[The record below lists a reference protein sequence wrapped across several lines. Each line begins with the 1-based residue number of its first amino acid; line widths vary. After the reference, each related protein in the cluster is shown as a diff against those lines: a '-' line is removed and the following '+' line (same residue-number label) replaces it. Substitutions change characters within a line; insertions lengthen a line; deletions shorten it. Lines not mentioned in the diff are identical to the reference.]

1 MSQQKTSTNL
11 NQSNKNQ
18 NPKKSIE
25 LYLPPSLTKKKTLV
39 LDLDETLVHSQFG
52 AFNIPS
58 DVVINIEIE
67 KELHEIHVLIRPGV
81 KEFLEKMAKLYEIVI
96 FTASISKYAE
106 PLLDILDKEKFCSF
120 RLFREHCTLLNSSFV
135 KDLKKLGRDL
145 KDIIIVDNS
154 PLAYLLNSDNGLP
167 ILTWFDD
174 RNDQE
179 LFKITPILEFL
190 AEVPDVRE
198 YISKIVVNNEISY
211 VNAGKLINEYN
222 EKNKIKINENDIKEN
237 KNSITNNNIE
247 NNFQINDG
255 SDNDNNLALINKQ
268 DKNQQ
273 QININIINNN
283 ITNYIYDNNQQI
295 KDENISNNIIKSEID
310 TKIPSHNF
318 NPNSI
323 IASVDKAEIIHK
335 FSPLT
340 PFIKENK
347 KNTKNSN
354 SMNKLNNKNIN
365 IKNNSQNK
373 ISNYVHKNSENI
385 GYGYK
390 LKSRKKK
397 NIDEFDN
404 INNNKNSIKNNQA
417 RNNTNYNYNSK
428 SQNKKEQNIKTN
440 ANKNNKS
447 AKILTNV
454 KKQFYLNDKN
464 IAVNK
469 KNILKDNNDKNGIKF
484 INDGNH
490 TTVHNRQKIQLNIN
504 NLDKN
509 NAEKTYRNYN
519 KKNKTNTSNNLLHS
533 VDLTK
538 NEIAMYY
545 HNEHFPFAKQETNI
559 NNTGFMNKNRNIN
572 KFLKNNNLKN
582 KKSSSIDNEINK
594 NIIKENKYDYAK
606 RFNNIKL
613 NNDFK
618 YTNNKNKEKNIII
631 NHTLQEEQKKFN
643 RKKENTPNIN
653 TNIILKEHNKN
664 NSSININANVNINV
678 AQSAHFNPR
687 SGSMKNIKT
696 SEKEEN
702 NDKKIQNVVNKR
714 PKSSNL
720 FKKNKYGNK
729 KKQQIRRNASGR
741 YDKQINIMK
750 YNIVEILE
758 RRGIAKTNR
767 IKYFNEN
774 IQSNNINN
782 QLDKNKEMNNIMIE
796 KK

>member
-11 NQSNKNQ
+11 NPSNKNQ
-18 NPKKSIE
+18 NQKKSIE
-25 LYLPPSLTKKKTLV
+25 LYLPPISTKKKTLV

-81 KEFLEKMAKLYEIVI
+81 KEFLEKMSQLYEIVI
-96 FTASISKYAE
+96 FTASISKYAG

-179 LFKITPILEFL
+179 LYKITPVLEFL
-190 AEVPDVRE
+190 SGVPDVRE

-211 VNAGKLINEYN
+211 INARKIINEYN
-222 EKNKIKINENDIKEN
+222 EKNKNNINESIIRDNKEN
-237 KNSITNNNIE
+237 NNNNIVE
-247 NNFQINDG
+247 NNFEIND
-255 SDNDNNLALINKQ
+255 DTDDNLALINKQ

-295 KDENISNNIIKSEID
+295 KNENISDNIYKSEID
-310 TKIPSHNF
+310 TKMPSHNF

-323 IASVDKAEIIHK
+323 IASVNKEDIIQK

-347 KNTKNSN
+347 NKTKNSN
-354 SMNKLNNKNIN
+354 STNKLNNKNIN

-373 ISNYVHKNSENI
+373 IGNYVHKKSESI

-390 LKSRKKK
+390 LKSRKK

-404 INNNKNSIKNNQA
+404 NVNNNNSNKNNHNHI

-440 ANKNNKS
+440 ANKTNKS

-464 IAVNK
+464 ISVNK
-469 KNILKDNNDKNGIKF
+469 KNILKDNSDKDGIKL

-490 TTVHNRQKIQLNIN
+490 TTVHNRQKIELNIN
-504 NLDKN
+504 NLEKN
-509 NAEKTYRNYN
+509 NVEKTYRNYN
-519 KKNKTNTSNNLLHS
+519 KNNKTNTSNNLLHS
-533 VDLTK
+533 VDLSK
-538 NEIAMYY
+538 NEIAIHY
-545 HNEHFPFAKQETNI
+545 HNEHFPFTKQETNI
-559 NNTGFMNKNRNIN
+559 NNVDLMNKNRNIN

-594 NIIKENKYDYAK
+594 NITKENKYNYAK
-606 RFNNIKL
+606 RFNNNIKL
-613 NNDFK
+613 NNNFK
-618 YTNNKNKEKNIII
+618 YTTNKNKEKNIII
-631 NHTLQEEQKKFN
+631 NHTLQEEQKKPKY
-643 RKKENTPNIN
+643 KKENLHSIN
-653 TNIILKEHNKN
+653 TNINLREHNKN
-664 NSSININANVNINV
+664 KSSININATVNINL
-678 AQSAHFNPR
+678 AHSAHFNPR
-687 SGSMKNIKT
+687 SGSMKDIKT

-702 NDKKIQNVVNKR
+702 NDKNIQNVANKR

-729 KKQQIRRNASGR
+729 KKQQIRRNTSGR
-741 YDKQINIMK
+741 YAKQINIMK
-750 YNIVEILE
+750 YNIIEILE

-767 IKYFNEN
+767 IKYFKEN

-782 QLDKNKEMNNIMIE
+782 NIINE
-796 KK
+796 

>member
-11 NQSNKNQ
+11 NPSNKNQ
-18 NPKKSIE
+18 NQKKSIE
-25 LYLPPSLTKKKTLV
+25 LYLPPISTKKKTLV

-81 KEFLEKMAKLYEIVI
+81 KEFLEKMSQLYEIVI
-96 FTASISKYAE
+96 FTASISKYAG

-179 LFKITPILEFL
+179 LYKITPVLEFL
-190 AEVPDVRE
+190 SGVPDVRE

-211 VNAGKLINEYN
+211 INARKIINEYN
-222 EKNKIKINENDIKEN
+222 EKNKNNINESIIRDNKEN
-237 KNSITNNNIE
+237 NNNNIVE
-247 NNFQINDG
+247 NNFEIND
-255 SDNDNNLALINKQ
+255 DTDDNLALINKQ

-283 ITNYIYDNNQQI
+283 ITNYIYDNNKQI
-295 KDENISNNIIKSEID
+295 KDENISDNIYNGGID
-310 TKIPSHNF
+310 TKIQSHNF

-323 IASVDKAEIIHK
+323 IASVNKEEIIQK

-347 KNTKNSN
+347 NKTKNSN
-354 SMNKLNNKNIN
+354 STNKLNNKNIN

-373 ISNYVHKNSENI
+373 IGNYVHKKSESI

-390 LKSRKKK
+390 LKSRKK

-404 INNNKNSIKNNQA
+404 SNNNNKNSNKNNHI

-440 ANKNNKS
+440 ANKTNKS

-464 IAVNK
+464 ISVNK
-469 KNILKDNNDKNGIKF
+469 KNILKDNSDKNGIKL

-490 TTVHNRQKIQLNIN
+490 TTVHNRQKIELNIN
-504 NLDKN
+504 NLEKN
-509 NAEKTYRNYN
+509 NVEKTYRNYN
-519 KKNKTNTSNNLLHS
+519 KNNKTNTSNNLLHS
-533 VDLTK
+533 VDLSK
-538 NEIAMYY
+538 NEIAIHY
-545 HNEHFPFAKQETNI
+545 HNEHFPFTKQETNI
-559 NNTGFMNKNRNIN
+559 NNADLVNKNRNIN

-594 NIIKENKYDYAK
+594 NITKENKYDNAK
-606 RFNNIKL
+606 RFNNNIKL
-613 NNDFK
+613 NNNFK
-618 YTNNKNKEKNIII
+618 YTTNKNKEKNIII
-631 NHTLQEEQKKFN
+631 NHTLQEEQKNPKY
-643 RKKENTPNIN
+643 KKENLHSIN
-653 TNIILKEHNKN
+653 TNINLREHNKN
-664 NSSININANVNINV
+664 KSSININATVNINL
-678 AQSAHFNPR
+678 AHSAHFNPR
-687 SGSMKNIKT
+687 SGSMKDIKT

-702 NDKKIQNVVNKR
+702 NDNKIQNIANKR

-720 FKKNKYGNK
+720 FKKNKFGNK
-729 KKQQIRRNASGR
+729 KKQQIRRNTSGR
-741 YDKQINIMK
+741 YAKQINIMK
-750 YNIVEILE
+750 YNIIEILE

-767 IKYFNEN
+767 IKYFKEN

-782 QLDKNKEMNNIMIE
+782 NIINE
-796 KK
+796 

>member
-1 MSQQKTSTNL
+1 MSLQQTSTNL

-18 NPKKSIE
+18 IQKKSIE
-25 LYLPPSLTKKKTLV
+25 LYLPPSSTKKKTLV

-52 AFNIPS
+52 PFNIPS

-81 KEFLEKMAKLYEIVI
+81 KEFLEKMSKLFEIVI
-96 FTASISKYAE
+96 FTASISKYAG

-154 PLAYLLNSDNGLP
+154 PLAYLLNNDNGLP
-167 ILTWFDD
+167 ILTWFDNK
-174 RNDQE
+174 NDQE
-179 LFKITPILEFL
+179 LYKICPVLEFL
-190 AEVPDVRE
+190 SEVPDVRE

-211 VNAGKLINEYN
+211 SNANKIINEYN
-222 EKNKIKINENDIKEN
+222 EKFKKKNNENEIRESKISMDNN
-237 KNSITNNNIE
+237 KNGE
-247 NNFQINDG
+247 YNFEINDG
-255 SDNDNNLALINKQ
+255 SRDNLAVINNQ

-295 KDENISNNIIKSEID
+295 NDENISDNIIKNDID
-310 TKIPSHNF
+310 KKIPSHSF

-323 IASVDKAEIIHK
+323 IASVDRTEIIHK

-340 PFIKENK
+340 QLIKENK
-347 KNTKNSN
+347 NKTKNSN
-354 SMNKLNNKNIN
+354 STNKIYNKKIN
-365 IKNNSQNK
+365 LKSGFQNK
-373 ISNYVHKNSENI
+373 TNNYFHKKSEST

-390 LKSRKKK
+390 LKSKKK
-397 NIDEFDN
+397 NFDEFD
-404 INNNKNSIKNNQA
+404 NNNKNSMKKNNPV

-428 SQNKKEQNIKTN
+428 SQNKKEQNIKSN
-440 ANKNNKS
+440 GNKTNKS
-447 AKILTNV
+447 AKILLNV

-469 KNILKDNNDKNGIKF
+469 KNILKDSNDKNGIRF

-504 NLDKN
+504 NID
-509 NAEKTYRNYN
+509 KTYRNYN
-519 KKNKTNTSNNLLHS
+519 RKNKTNTSNNLLHS
-533 VDLTK
+533 IDLNK

-545 HNEHFPFAKQETNI
+545 HNEQFPFAKQENNI
-559 NNTGFMNKNRNIN
+559 NNGGLNYKNRNIN

-594 NIIKENKYDYAK
+594 NIKKENKYDHIQ

-631 NHTLQEEQKKFN
+631 SHTSQEGQKKPN
-643 RKKENTPNIN
+643 QKKENMPILN
-653 TNIILKEHNKN
+653 TNNILKEHNKN
-664 NSSININANVNINV
+664 NSSININSNVNINLTH
-678 AQSAHFNPR
+678 SAHFNPH
-687 SGSMKNIKT
+687 SGSMKNIMAN
-696 SEKEEN
+696 EKEEKK
-702 NDKKIQNVVNKR
+702 DKKMQNVVNKR

-720 FKKNKYGNK
+720 FKKNKYANK
-729 KKQQIRRNASGR
+729 RKQIRRNASGR
-741 YDKQINIMK
+741 YAKQINMMK
-750 YNIVEILE
+750 YNIIEILE

-767 IKYFNEN
+767 IKYFKDNAQN
-774 IQSNNINN
+774 NNINN
-782 QLDKNKEMNNIMIE
+782 NINNIENNKDMNNIMIE